1 MQGGYDHPQPGAAL
15 LQRLGTGAPGP
26 KVGMLGHREDD
37 GQAPN
42 HLSIL
47 WAKHPDYINQQRG
60 FEVYEL

>member
-42 HLSIL
+42 HLSI
-47 WAKHPDYINQQRG
+47 
-60 FEVYEL
+60 F